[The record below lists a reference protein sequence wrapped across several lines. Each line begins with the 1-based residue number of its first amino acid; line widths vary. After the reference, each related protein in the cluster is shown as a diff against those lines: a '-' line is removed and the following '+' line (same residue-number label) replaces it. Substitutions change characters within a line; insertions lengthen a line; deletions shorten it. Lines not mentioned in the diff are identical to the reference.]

1 MIPAFML
8 RQLYE
13 KNSLKNIVDEN
24 GNKTGF
30 GFSLFNRIGT
40 GTIEGGFSLIVDGE
54 EVPPEKVIVEKGG
67 VSSRSDEFAKAP
79 VRFTV
84 GDRIRFFVEKP
95 GGLQPG
101 VHKVVFKASTREY
114 GRIEFDFSDSIS

>member
-13 KNSLKNIVDEN
+13 KNSLKNMVDEN
-24 GNKTGF
+24 GNKI
-30 GFSLFNRIGT
+30 GFSFSLLNRLGT
-40 GTIEGGFSLIVDGE
+40 GTIEGGFSLVVDGE
-54 EVPPEKVIVEKGG
+54 ETLPEKITIEKSG
-67 VSSRSDEFAKAP
+67 VSSRADEFAKSP

-84 GDRIRFFVEKP
+84 GDRITFFIEKP

-101 VHKVVFKASTREY
+101 VHRIVVKAMTREY
-114 GRIEFDFSDSIS
+114 GKIEFDFSDNVS

>member
-13 KNSLKNIVDEN
+13 KNSLKNVVDEN
-24 GNKTGF
+24 NNKVGF
-30 GFSLFNRIGT
+30 GFSLLNRLGT
-40 GTIEGGFSLIVDGE
+40 GTMEGGFSLVVDGE
-54 EVPPEKVIVEKGG
+54 EVHPEKIRIEKGG
-67 VSSRSDEFAKAP
+67 VASRADEFAKSP

-84 GDRIRFFVEKP
+84 GDRISFFIERP

-101 VHKVVFKASTREY
+101 VHKIVVKAMTREY
-114 GRIEFDFSDSIS
+114 GKIEFDFSDNVP

>member
-13 KNSLKNIVDEN
+13 KNSLKNMVDEN
-24 GNKTGF
+24 WNKI
-30 GFSLFNRIGT
+30 GFSFSLLNRLGT
-40 GTIEGGFSLIVDGE
+40 GTIEGGFSLVVDGE
-54 EVPPEKVIVEKGG
+54 ETLPEKITIEKSG
-67 VSSRSDEFAKAP
+67 VSSRADEFAKSP

-84 GDRIRFFVEKP
+84 GDRITFFIEKT

-101 VHKVVFKASTREY
+101 VHRIVVKAMTREY
-114 GRIEFDFSDSIS
+114 GKIEFDFSDNVS